1 MAFDYLAFAKEWA
14 PVLAKGVARLWK
26 HNQAQ
31 ATAQSR
37 AFSAINDTFGDP
49 LALAQSYIEPDL
61 QNFSPADDA
70 EDVTG
75 SELRFPA
82 FHHLDRWLAGT
93 RENNRRLLVLAD
105 AGMGKTSLLVMLKV
119 THLLGNWPD
128 GVDVRLL
135 KLGPTTLDDL
145 KAIEAKN
152 NTVLLLDSLDEDA
165 TVRDR
170 VEVRLTELLDATLH
184 FRRVILTCRTQ
195 FFTGGYDPFDRRGRV
210 AVGGHLV
217 EVLYL
222 SLFSDPQVE
231 AFLKKRYPRRWRD
244 WFARRPHPNVDKV
257 RPRLEQMKELRFRPM
272 LLAPRRRR
280 AGAPGGVDHLRSA
293 RRPWSRPGST
303 ASSSSRACAA
313 SEVTWQKLL
322 HGCIAVARAL
332 HDRGLRVLPEREL
345 AQVVEDAE
353 AAAGLSTMDIGGRA
367 LLNRTSAGDFRF
379 AHRLVEE
386 YLLVRWASGLPLDA
400 PVALTLSDAM
410 WKMAIELRGCGRK
423 APRALFASR
432 EPELPRPFA
441 RPCATSP
448 LAHSPW
454 AAPRAKLAATKVK
467 SSTRSPSPALS

>member
-1 MAFDYLAFAKEWA
+1 MAFEYLAFAKEWA

-37 AFSAINDTFGDP
+37 AFSLINDTFGDP

-61 QNFSPADDA
+61 QNFSPADDP

-119 THLLGNWPD
+119 AHLLGNWPD
-128 GVDVRLL
+128 GIDVRLL
-135 KLGPTTLDDL
+135 KLGPTTLDDI

-170 VEVRLTELLDATLH
+170 VEARLTELLDATLH
-184 FRRVILTCRTQ
+184 FRRVVLTCRTQ
-195 FFTGGYDPFDRRGRV
+195 FFSGGYDPFDKRGRV

-272 LLAPRRRR
+272 LLRH
-280 AGAPGGVDHLRSA
+280 VDDVLERQAAWTTYEVLEAMVEAWLNREQLKSRLRG
-293 RRPWSRPGST
+293 R
-303 ASSSSRACAA
+303 
-313 SEVTWQKLL
+313 EVPWQKLL

-332 HDRGLRVLPEREL
+332 HDRGLRMLPEQEL

-353 AAAGLSTMDIGGRA
+353 AATGLSTMDIGGRA

-386 YLLVRWASGLPLDA
+386 YLLVRWASGLPKDSR
-400 PVALTLSDAM
+400 VTLSLSEAM
-410 WKMAIELRGCGRK
+410 WNMALQAGR
-423 APRALFASR
+423 PRAAAAHRHAHGKREAGYPAGIDLAVSTGDALHSSR
-432 EPELPRPFA
+432 HLHHGQPGG
-441 RPCATSP
+441 
-448 LAHSPW
+448 
-454 AAPRAKLAATKVK
+454 
-467 SSTRSPSPALS
+467 RSRS